1 MEVRKLS
8 LTARLG
14 RFLFRYRLVAGLLG
28 FVLVALTGRPGP
40 ETLLNGLV
48 LVLPGLLLRF
58 WTAGYIGRESRNP
71 EISATRLVVSGP
83 YRYFR
88 HPLYLG
94 NFALV
99 AGVVV
104 GFHPPVWSA
113 LVVLFGYLLI
123 YGLISRAE
131 AEILALACPQTE
143 SPGFSLRE
151 ALAEW
156 QTWLVTAVAFGFAG
170 MKWLIF
176 LRR

>member
-1 MEVRKLS
+1 MEHKDLS

-14 RFLFRYRLVAGLLG
+14 RFLFRYRQVAGLLG

-40 ETLLNGLV
+40 GTLLNGLV
-48 LVLPGLLLRF
+48 LILPGLLLRF

-71 EISATRLVVSGP
+71 EISARRLVVSGP

-104 GFHPPVWSA
+104 GFHPPVWTT

-131 AEILALACPQTE
+131 AEMLALADLQPE
-143 SPGFSLRE
+143 SPGFSLWE
-151 ALAEW
+151 ALQEW
-156 QTWLVTAVAFGFAG
+156 QTWLVTAVAIGLG
-170 MKWLIF
+170 WGKWLIF

>member
-1 MEVRKLS
+1 MAISELS
-8 LTARLG
+8 LTARIG
-14 RFLFRYRLVAGLLG
+14 RFLFRYRQVAGVLG

-40 ETLLNGLV
+40 ETLQNGLM
-48 LVLPGLLLRF
+48 LVIPGLLLRF

-71 EISATRLVVSGP
+71 EISARRLVVSGP

-113 LVVLFGYLLI
+113 LVVLFGYLVI

-131 AEILALACPQTE
+131 AEILALARPQPE
-143 SPGFSLRE
+143 SPEFSLNE

-156 QTWLVTAVAFGFAG
+156 QTWLVTAVALGLAG
-170 MKWLIF
+170 VKWLIF

>member
-1 MEVRKLS
+1 MEISELS

-14 RFLFRYRLVAGLLG
+14 RFLFRCRQVAGLLG

-40 ETLLNGLV
+40 GTLLNGLV
-48 LVLPGLLLRF
+48 LLLPGLLLRF
-58 WTAGYIGRESRNP
+58 WTAGYIGRESRKP
-71 EISATRLVVSGP
+71 EISARRLVVSGP

-131 AEILALACPQTE
+131 AEIIALACPQPE
-143 SPGFSLRE
+143 SPGFSIRE

-156 QTWLVTAVAFGFAG
+156 QTWLVTFIAWGLG
-170 MKWLIF
+170 WLKWLF
-176 LRR
+176 LLRR